1 MKKMMSM
8 TAMLALMLVAAA
20 PAFADTT
27 AEGGDVEFEGS
38 DQTQIA
44 YVGQYSGG
52 TGFGS
57 GSGYGDGTIFGGGDA
72 QSVEVEQSQGLVT
85 ETDGH
90 HFGF

>member
-8 TAMLALMLVAAA
+8 AAMLALMLVAAA

-27 AEGGDVEFEGS
+27 EGGDVEFEGS

-52 TGFGS
+52 TGYGG
-57 GSGYGDGTIFGGGDA
+57 GSGYGGGTGFGGGDA
-72 QSVEVEQSQGLVT
+72 QSVEVEQSQGLIT
-85 ETDGH
+85 EADEH

>member
-27 AEGGDVEFEGS
+27 EGGDVEFEGS

-44 YVGQYSGG
+44 FVGQYSGG
-52 TGFGS
+52 TG
-57 GSGYGDGTIFGGGDA
+57 FGGGDA